1 MAEEI
6 IPVGVI
12 VDKKKSASPWID
24 HLWVPSAVVTGLPE
38 AAPMT
43 LVAKSG
49 GDESYFVGVA
59 NLIFAA
65 GDTANYRDNLITGTP
80 LIWIAV
86 RAGEYDSYVTLV
98 SVTADP
104 SEGES
109 FADSESNIVQPVP
122 MPPEIAARLAAFV
135 DEHHVE
141 REFFKRKRDK
151 TDPDALGYR
160 RPNRRDG
167 S

>member
-6 IPVGVI
+6 LPVGVI

-24 HLWVPSAVVTGLPE
+24 HLWVPSAVVTGLPD

-49 GDESYFVGVA
+49 ADESYFAGAA
-59 NLIFAA
+59 NLVFAS
-65 GDTANYRDNLITGTP
+65 GDTGQYLENLVTGTP

-86 RAGEYDSYVTLV
+86 RAEEHDSYVTVV

-109 FADSESNIVQPVP
+109 LTDSGSNIVQPVP
-122 MPPEIAARLAAFV
+122 MPPDIAARLAAFV
-135 DEHHVE
+135 DQHHVE
-141 REFFKRKRDK
+141 REFFKRKRDR
-151 TDPDALGYR
+151 TDPEALGYR

>member
-6 IPVGVI
+6 LPVGVI

-24 HLWVPSAVVTGLPE
+24 HLWVPSAVVTGLPD

-49 GDESYFVGVA
+49 ADESYFAGAA
-59 NLIFAA
+59 NLVFAS
-65 GDTANYRDNLITGTP
+65 GDTGQYLENLVTGTP

-86 RAGEYDSYVTLV
+86 RAEEHDSYVTVV

-109 FADSESNIVQPVP
+109 LTDSGSNIVQPVP
-122 MPPEIAARLAAFV
+122 MPPDIAARLAAFV
-135 DEHHVE
+135 DQHHVE
-141 REFFKRKRDK
+141 REFFKRKHDR
-151 TDPDALGYR
+151 TDPEALGYR
-160 RPNRRDG
+160 RPNRRHG